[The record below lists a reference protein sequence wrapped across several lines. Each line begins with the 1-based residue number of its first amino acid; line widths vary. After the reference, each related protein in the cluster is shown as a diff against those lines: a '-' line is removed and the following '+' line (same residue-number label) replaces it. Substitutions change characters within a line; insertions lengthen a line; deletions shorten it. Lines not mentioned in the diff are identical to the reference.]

1 MEPKALII
9 NSAEKPSLYPGIK
22 ITING
27 ETYLAKRS
35 TRPMWRTLRDL
46 EKRIREGDFTAYYE
60 QVEVMTNAPAE
71 AVDTLDIQEVKQIIE
86 YIISKNQNPGEGTD
100 NLEKKASLP
109 GETKPSGS
117 PEISPGSSTLGT

>member
-71 AVDTLDIQEVKQIIE
+71 AVDTQI
-86 YIISKNQNPGEGTD
+86 GR
-100 NLEKKASLP
+100 AHV
-109 GETKPSGS
+109 
-117 PEISPGSSTLGT
+117 